1 MDSLGRL
8 SHILELDHF
17 ALVVHEQIQC
27 EWAGRVG
34 GPWGGPAGWF
44 PEAQPLLPCA
54 LYCREE
60 ALVPRGVW
68 GVSGAGLQHP
78 QP

>member
-27 EWAGRVG
+27 EW
-34 GPWGGPAGWF
+34 GGPAGWF

-54 LYCREE
+54 LYCWEE

-68 GVSGAGLQHP
+68 GVSGAGLQRP